1 MTKLKHNSEYIQI
14 KDEQRI
20 WLNKLVKWLETR
32 GVERDYPI
40 LIWEVV
46 LDVTINQPYSLCF
59 KALLNDRYHKD
70 DKDKLNWLQR
80 LYHYTKKWNLNWKG
94 KHLYDVYDQKVVV
107 NKNDIILMLGK
118 YNSQD
123 KE

>member
-1 MTKLKHNSEYIQI
+1 MTKPKHNSEYIQI
-14 KDEQRI
+14 TDEQRI

-80 LYHYTKKWNLNWKG
+80 LYHYTKKWNQNWKG

>member
-1 MTKLKHNSEYIQI
+1 MTKPKHNSEYIQI
-14 KDEQRI
+14 TDEQRI

-70 DKDKLNWLQR
+70 DRDKLNWLQR
-80 LYHYTKKWNLNWKG
+80 LYHYTKKWNQNWKG

-107 NKNDIILMLGK
+107 DKNEIILMLGK
-118 YNSQD
+118 YNPQD
-123 KE
+123 KK